1 MYIRQKARPCL
12 SLHVIASGSKAQ
24 QKKKKKLILGTEEV
38 AQLRCKD
45 EDLSLGD

>member
-24 QKKKKKLILGTEEV
+24 QKKKKLILGTEEV

>member
-1 MYIRQKARPCL
+1 MYNRQKARPCL

-24 QKKKKKLILGTEEV
+24 EKKNLILGTEEV
-38 AQLRCKD
+38 AQLRCKA